1 MVVKSAGGRGW
12 GVYAERDF
20 ALGEVVMQ
28 ARALETSSV
37 QTTHTIQADWESH
50 VHMDLPARFSN
61 HMCDIPNLG
70 LRPNEHGAYDFVALK
85 PIRAN
90 DEIVWD
96 YESTEYEF
104 GFECSCRA
112 PNCRGDLKGFRHHGD
127 AVLGSYGK
135 EYVAPYL
142 FSGPPKEATKSDVAA

>member
-1 MVVKSAGGRGW
+1 
-12 GVYAERDF
+12 
-20 ALGEVVMQ
+20 
-28 ARALETSSV
+28 
-37 QTTHTIQADWESH
+37 
-50 VHMDLPARFSN
+50 
-61 HMCDIPNLG
+61 LG

-104 GFECSCRA
+104 GFECSCGA